1 MRVGGLVV
9 SIASAASQSS
19 FTLFPSKFK
28 NKIVLAALCGLL
40 AFALGCGSSSN
51 SSGRGPFSN
60 ASLNGSYVCQ
70 LVGND
75 SFIDSANNKQNES
88 YTEALVITTDGA
100 GHLKG
105 VEDFNSSLPATGFVA
120 GTAFTGTYTIG
131 HDGNGSMTINFS
143 APSSGQINLSIT
155 MENTSKFYAAEAD
168 AFSNFSAN
176 AAGEGIKQN
185 SSALSSP
192 PSNASFV
199 MRAHQEL
206 PSSSATVGSLNTSN
220 AASVT
225 GTIDVV
231 RNGALLPQ
239 LTVASG
245 TLSTPD
251 SNGRG
256 TLAYTDTDSSP
267 VTTHYEYYIIDANTF
282 LLMQSD
288 STMLGTGRAE
298 AQAGGALNLAGNYA
312 FGSRGDT
319 STNTGGVRS
328 VGVFTAG
335 GGSITAGKLDSVQD
349 GTSTFFNQDFT
360 GNYTQGSNGRVQV
373 TFIPSGATSVMIP
386 EVFWM
391 VSPSR
396 AFFLVNAN
404 NKVED
409 GTVDLQQQNS
419 FATTDVNGQYAL
431 VMDGYNSSN
440 FLTRVGTLI
449 SDGKGNLQL
458 NEEAN
463 SFDGSLPGLINDP
476 GTLSGNY
483 TVDSNGRVAATINS
497 VSSNLVMYMVS
508 PGQAYILQNDSGVE
522 ISGTVTLQTSQ

>member
-1 MRVGGLVV
+1 M
-9 SIASAASQSS
+9 
-19 FTLFPSKFK
+19 
-28 NKIVLAALCGLL
+28 LAVLCGLL

-51 SSGRGPFSN
+51 SSGSGPFSN

-75 SFIDSANNKQNES
+75 SFIDSANNLQSES
-88 YTEALVITTDGA
+88 YTETLVISTDGA

-105 VEDFNSSLPATGFVA
+105 VEDFNSSLPATGFIA
-120 GTAFTGTYTIG
+120 GTAFTGTYTVG

-143 APSSGQINLSIT
+143 APSSGQINLSVT
-155 MENTSKFYAAEAD
+155 MVNTSKFYAVEAD

-185 SSALSSP
+185 SSALSTP
-192 PSNASFV
+192 PTSANFV
-199 MRAHQEL
+199 MRAHQQL
-206 PSSSATVGSLNTSN
+206 PSSSATVGTLNTSS
-220 AASVT
+220 ATSIT
-225 GTIDVV
+225 GTIDVL
-231 RNGALLPQ
+231 RAGALLPQ
-239 LTVASG
+239 LTLTSG

-256 TLAYTDTDSSP
+256 TLLYTDSASSP
-267 VTTHYEYYIIDANTF
+267 VTTQYEYYIVDANTF
-282 LLMQSD
+282 LLMQAD
-288 STMLGTGRAE
+288 LSTQSNSIFLGTGRAE
-298 AQAGGALNLAGNYA
+298 AQASGALTLAGNYA

-319 STNTGGVRS
+319 DTNIRGVRS
-328 VGVFTAG
+328 VGVFTASA
-335 GGSITAGKLDSVQD
+335 GSITAGKLDSAQD
-349 GTSTFFNQDFT
+349 GTSIFSNQDFT
-360 GNYTQGSNGRVQV
+360 GTYTQGSNGRVQV
-373 TFIPSGATSVMIP
+373 TLIPSGGASVMIP

-409 GTVDLQQQNS
+409 GTVDVQQKNS
-419 FATTDVNGQYAL
+419 FATTDLKGQYAL

-449 SDGKGNLQL
+449 SDGNGNLHL

-463 SFDGSLPGLINDP
+463 SFDGTLPGLVNDP

-483 TVDSNGRVAATINS
+483 TVDGNGRVAAAINS
-497 VSSNLVMYMVS
+497 LSSNLVMYMVS
-508 PGQAYILQNDSGVE
+508 PSQAYILQNDSSTE
-522 ISGTVTLQTSQ
+522 ISGTLQLQTSP